1 METGLAAEED
11 FFIYIDVLRI
21 TNEANKLIKIDKG
34 KDRNV
39 LIWGVFIAFSLGAA
53 VLKREIIYGHHANG
67 NLSFS
72 FRMRLYCH

>member
-1 METGLAAEED
+1 MAAEED

-21 TNEANKLIKIDKG
+21 TNESNKFIKIDKG

-53 VLKREIIYGHHANG
+53 VLKREIIYGYHANG